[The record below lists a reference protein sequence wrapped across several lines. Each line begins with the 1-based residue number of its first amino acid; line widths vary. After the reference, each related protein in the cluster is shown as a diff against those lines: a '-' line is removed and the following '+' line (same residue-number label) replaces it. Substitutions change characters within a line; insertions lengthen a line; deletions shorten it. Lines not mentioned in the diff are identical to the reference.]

1 METFA
6 KLMPDSTPFFVGE
19 RFEEKLLKLKIY
31 SHALK
36 LTSQSDS
43 ADGKEANLLLS
54 SGSVYWDYCRKFIQK
69 FVEVIRIFNPV

>member
-43 ADGKEANLLLS
+43 AEGKEANLLLS

-69 FVEVIRIFNPV
+69 FVEVIGIFNPV

>member
-6 KLMPDSTPFFVGE
+6 KWMPDSTPFVVGE
-19 RFEEKLLKLKIY
+19 SFEEKLLKLKIY

-43 ADGKEANLLLS
+43 AEGKEANLLLN

-69 FVEVIRIFNPV
+69 FVEVVGIFNPV